1 MLKKES
7 AKDPDVYDYWP
18 HCKKVLNNKAKPIL
32 AEMK

>member
-7 AKDPDVYDYWP
+7 AKDPDVFDYWP

-32 AEMK
+32 